1 MRNASYWLAGV
12 ALASFSPLAAQA
24 QVASSQPAS
33 VPTAD
38 PAALDPAASI
48 DDAQRGNDIIV
59 TGTSRPER
67 RLTTS
72 ITVSSLDSAQIAQ
85 TAPLGSADL
94 IRNVPG
100 LRAEASGGEG
110 NANIAV
116 RGLPVASGGGK
127 FVQFQEDGLPVLD
140 FGDIAFATAD
150 TFVRPDSN
158 VQRVEVVRGGS
169 ASTFTSNAPGAII
182 NFISKTG
189 KTAGGSLALTKGIDF
204 DRTRIDADYGAPIGD
219 DWSFHVGGFY
229 RVGDGVKKIGYNAEK
244 GGQIKA
250 NITRNFANGFIRING
265 KYLDDKAPVYIP
277 VPIRNTGTNSDPK
290 FSNLPGFDARKDPLQ
305 SPYFRNDLAIGAN
318 GQRIRTDVA
327 DGYRTKVRGI
337 GGEASFDIGGGFSV
351 DDKFNYAK
359 NSGGFVSPYAANVAT
374 AASFATSIG
383 GAGATLRYANGPNAG
398 QTIANPATLNGNGL
412 ATNALLF
419 NATLDDFTNITN
431 NLTLAKD
438 IASDSLGSGS
448 VTLGYFKSRQSVKMD
463 WHWNSYLQEVSGNR
477 PALLDVY
484 NAAGQPVTQNGLIAY
499 GEPVFGNCCQRYY
512 DVDYT
517 IDAPYLAVT
526 WKTGRLNIDGSVRW
540 NSSKADGSYATNT
553 GLSVVDVNQDGIIQV
568 PERTVPVVNLA
579 ASKPV
584 DYRKNYFTWS
594 VGANYEIQNDLALF
608 ARVSRGARF
617 NADRVLFGGGIRDDG
632 SIADEIAVNFVN
644 QQEAGVKFRSGGF
657 FANLTAFR
665 ATTAE
670 SNEIVIPQQR
680 VINNKYRS
688 YGLELEGGVDY
699 GILHLT
705 GGATYTHARIV
716 ESQITPALNGNTPY
730 RQADLIFQASPS
742 IVVDSLTVGANFIG
756 TTSSYA
762 SDANQLKIPG
772 YVMTG
777 AFASYDVTP
786 MLRVSVNAQ
795 NLFNTLAITELGLA
809 TDSLPTSGIN
819 TARAFPGRN
828 VSATIG
834 LKF

>member
-1 MRNASYWLAGV
+1 MTKASYWLAGA
-12 ALASFSPLAAQA
+12 ALLAL
-24 QVASSQPAS
+24 QPAIAS
-33 VPTAD
+33 AQTTQS
-38 PAALDPAASI
+38 PAAPETAAPEDRG
-48 DDAQRGNDIIV
+48 DDIVV

-72 ITVSSLDSAQIAQ
+72 ISVSALDSAQISRA
-85 TAPLGSADL
+85 APLGSADL

-100 LRAEASGGEG
+100 LRSESSGGEG

-116 RGLPVASGGGK
+116 RGLPVASGGAK

-150 TFVRPDSN
+150 AFVRPDNN

-169 ASTFTSNAPGAII
+169 ASTVTSNAPGAVI

-189 KTAGGSLALTKGIDF
+189 KTAGGEIALSKGIDF
-204 DRTRIDADYGAPIGD
+204 DRTRIDADYGAPIGQ

-229 RVGDGVKKIGYNAEK
+229 RIGDGVKKIGYNAEK

-250 NITRNFANGFIRING
+250 NITRNFSNGFLRLNV
-265 KYLDDKAPVYIP
+265 KYLDDKAPAYIP
-277 VPIRNTGTNSDPK
+277 VPILVGGTNSDPK
-290 FSNLPGFDARKDPLQ
+290 FSAVPNFDPKKDPLQ
-305 SPYFRNDLAIGAN
+305 SPYFRSDLAIGAN

-337 GGEASFDIGGGFSV
+337 GGEASFDLGGGWHI

-359 NSGGFVSPYAANVAT
+359 NSGGFTTPYAANVAT

-419 NATLDDFTNITN
+419 NVTLDDFTNVTN
-431 NLTLAKD
+431 ILTLARD
-438 IASDSLGSGS
+438 VDGGSLGSGS
-448 VTLGYFKSRQSVKMD
+448 VTLGYFRSHQAVKMD
-463 WHWNSYLQEVSGNR
+463 WHWNSYLQEVSGNK

-484 NAAGQPVTQNGLIAY
+484 NAAGQAVTQNGLIAY

-517 IDAPYLAVT
+517 IDAPYLSGT
-526 WKTGRLNIDGSVRW
+526 WKSGRLNLDGSVRW
-540 NSSKADGSYATNT
+540 NSSKAKGIYATNT
-553 GLSVVDVNQDGIIQV
+553 GLSVIDVNQDGVIQT
-568 PERTVPVVNLA
+568 PERAVPVVNLA
-579 ASKPV
+579 AAKPV
-584 DYRKNYFTWS
+584 NYRKSYFTWS
-594 VGANYEIQNDLALF
+594 IGANFEIEKDLALF

-632 SIADEIAVNFVN
+632 SIADQIAVNFVN
-644 QQEAGVKFRSGGF
+644 QQEAGVKYRSGVF
-657 FANLTAFR
+657 FANVTAFR

-670 SNEIVIPQQR
+670 ANEIIIPQQR

-688 YGLELEGGVDY
+688 YGLELEAGIDY
-699 GILHLT
+699 DIFHLT
-705 GGATYTHARIV
+705 GGATYTHARIT
-716 ESQITPALNGNTPY
+716 ESEVQPALNGNTPY
-730 RQADLIFQASPS
+730 RQAALIFQASPS
-742 IVVDSLTVGANFIG
+742 IVLDRFTVGANLIG

-762 SDANQLKIPG
+762 SDLNQLKIPG
-772 YVMTG
+772 YVLTG
-777 AFASYDVTP
+777 AFASFDVTQK
-786 MLRVSVNAQ
+786 LRVSVNAQ

-809 TDSLPTSGIN
+809 ADTLPANGID

-828 VSATIG
+828 ISATVS
-834 LKF
+834 LRF

>member
-1 MRNASYWLAGV
+1 MKKTSYLFAGAASLALLPAA
-12 ALASFSPLAAQA
+12 ALAQTAPAQA
-24 QVASSQPAS
+24 GTAATPADDSQA
-33 VPTAD
+33 
-38 PAALDPAASI
+38 
-48 DDAQRGNDIIV
+48 GDIVV

-72 ITVSSLDSAQIAQ
+72 ISISALDSAQIAQ
-85 TAPLGSADL
+85 AAPLGSADL
-94 IRNVPG
+94 IRNIPG
-100 LRAEASGGEG
+100 LRSESSGGEG

-116 RGLPVASGGGK
+116 RGLPVASGGAK
-127 FVQFQEDGLPVLD
+127 FVQFQEDGLPVLN
-140 FGDIAFATAD
+140 FGDISFATAD
-150 TFVRPDSN
+150 AFVRPDNN

-182 NFISKTG
+182 NFLSKTG
-189 KTAGGSLALTKGIDF
+189 KTAGGAIALSKGIDF
-204 DRTRIDADYGAPIGD
+204 DRTRIDADYGAPLGE

-229 RVGDGVKKIGYNAEK
+229 RIGDGVKKIGYNAEK

-250 NITRNFANGFIRING
+250 NVTRNFFNGFIRLTG
-265 KYLDDKAPVYIP
+265 KFLDDRAPAYIP
-277 VPIRNTGTNSDPK
+277 VPIRVTGTNSDPK
-290 FSNLPGFDARKDPLQ
+290 FSALPGFDPKKDPLQ
-305 SPYFRNDLAIGAN
+305 SPYFRSDVAIGAR

-337 GGEASFDIGGGFSV
+337 GGEVSFDLGGGWNI

-359 NSGGFVSPYAANVAT
+359 NSGGFTTPYAANVQT

-383 GAGATLRYANGPNAG
+383 GVGGTLRYANGPNAG
-398 QTIANPATLNGNGL
+398 QTIANPGALNDNGL

-419 NATLDDFTNITN
+419 NATLEDFTNATN
-431 NLTLAKD
+431 ILTLAREFD
-438 IASDSLGSGS
+438 AGSAGSGS
-448 VTLGYFKSRQSVKMD
+448 LTFGYFRSSQSIKMD

-484 NAAGQPVTQNGLIAY
+484 NAAGQAVTQGGLIAY

-517 IDAPYLAVT
+517 IDAPYLAAT
-526 WKTGRLNIDGSVRW
+526 WKAGRLNLDGSVRW
-540 NSSKADGSYATNT
+540 NSSNADGRYATNN
-553 GLSVVDVNQDGIIQV
+553 GLSVVDVNGDGVIQV

-579 ASKPV
+579 NAKPV
-584 DYRKNYFTWS
+584 DYRKSYFTWS
-594 VGANYEIQNDLALF
+594 LGANYEIQTDLAFF

-632 SIADEIAVNFVN
+632 SIADRIAVNFVN
-644 QQEAGVKFRSGGF
+644 QQEAGVKVRSGGV
-657 FANLTAFR
+657 FANVTAFR

-670 SNEIVIPQQR
+670 ANEIFLPQQR
-680 VINNKYRS
+680 QINNRYRS
-688 YGLELEGGVDY
+688 YGVELEAGVDY
-699 GILHLT
+699 GVFHLV

-716 ESQITPALNGNTPY
+716 ESEVTPKLKGNTPF
-730 RQADLIFQASPS
+730 RQADLIFQATPS
-742 IVVDSLTVGANFIG
+742 IVLDRFTVGANFIG

-762 SDANQLKIPG
+762 SDANGLKLPG
-772 YVMTG
+772 YVVTG
-777 AFASYDVTP
+777 AFASFDLTP
-786 MLRVSVNAQ
+786 ALRVSVNAQ
-795 NLFNTLAITELGLA
+795 NLFNTLAITELGVA
-809 TDSLPTSGIN
+809 TDTLPASGIN

>member
-1 MRNASYWLAGV
+1 MRKASFWLAGV
-12 ALASFSPLAAQA
+12 TLAAFQPF
-24 QVASSQPAS
+24 VASAQTAPAQAT
-33 VPTAD
+33 PQADTAPGDAAAD
-38 PAALDPAASI
+38 PANDPNDRA
-48 DDAQRGNDIIV
+48 NDIVV

-72 ITVSSLDSAQIAQ
+72 ISVSALDATQIARA
-85 TAPLGSADL
+85 APLGSADL

-100 LRAEASGGEG
+100 LRSEASGGEG

-116 RGLPVASGGGK
+116 RGLPVASGGAK
-127 FVQFQEDGLPVLD
+127 FVQFQEDGLPVLN

-150 TFVRPDSN
+150 AFVRPDNN

-189 KTAGGSLALTKGIDF
+189 KTAGGNVALTRGLDF

-219 DWSFHVGGFY
+219 DWNFHIGGFY
-229 RVGDGVKKIGYNAEK
+229 RIGDGVKKIGYNAEK

-250 NITRNFANGFIRING
+250 NITRNFANGFLRITG
-265 KYLDDKAPVYIP
+265 KFLDDRAPAYIP

-305 SPYFRNDLAIGAN
+305 SPYFRSDLAIGAN

-327 DGYRTKVRGI
+327 DGYRTKARAI
-337 GGEASFDIGGGFSV
+337 GGEASFDLGGGWNI

-359 NSGGFVSPYAANVAT
+359 NSGGFTTPYAANVQT
-374 AASFATSIG
+374 AASFASSLG

-419 NATLDDFTNITN
+419 NVTLDDFTNITN
-431 NLTLAKD
+431 VLTLAKEVD
-438 IASDSLGSGS
+438 GGSLGSGS
-448 VTLGYFKSRQSVKMD
+448 VTLGYFKSRQAVKMD

-477 PALLDVY
+477 PALLDVF

-499 GEPVFGNCCQRYY
+499 GEPVFGNCCQRFY

-517 IDAPYLAVT
+517 IDAPYLAAT

-540 NSSKADGSYATNT
+540 NSSKADGIYATNT
-553 GLSVVDVNQDGIIQV
+553 GLSTIDVNQDGVIQNV
-568 PERTVPVVNLA
+568 ERAVPVVNLA
-579 ASKPV
+579 AAQSV
-584 DYRKNYFTWS
+584 NYRKSYFTWS
-594 VGANYEIQNDLALF
+594 IGANYEIQTDLAMF

-617 NADRVLFGGGIRDDG
+617 NADRVLFGGGVRTDG

-644 QQEAGVKFRSGGF
+644 QQEAGVKYRAGPF
-657 FANLTAFR
+657 FANVTAFR

-670 SNEIVIPQQR
+670 TNEIVIPRQML
-680 VINNKYRS
+680 ISNKYRS
-688 YGLELEGGVDY
+688 YGLELEAGLDY
-699 GILHLT
+699 DVFHLT
-705 GGATYTHARIV
+705 GGATYTHARIT
-716 ESQITPALNGNTPY
+716 ESEVTPAFNGNTPY
-730 RQADLIFQASPS
+730 RQAALIFQASPS
-742 IVVDSLTVGANFIG
+742 IELDRFSIGANIIG

-762 SDANQLKIPG
+762 SDLNQLKIPG
-772 YVMTG
+772 YVLTG
-777 AFASYDVTP
+777 AFASFAVTP
-786 MLRVSVNAQ
+786 ALRLSVNAQ
-795 NLFNTLAITELGLA
+795 NIFNTLAITELGQS
-809 TDSLPTSGIN
+809 TDTLPTSGIN

-828 VSATIG
+828 ISATIA
-834 LKF
+834 LRF